1 MINKIPYNSH
11 DEWLAIRNKYIG
23 GSDAGTV
30 LGFDTYKSPY
40 TLWAEKTG
48 RIEAFSGNIIT
59 QVGSYLEEFV
69 AKLFTEQTE
78 KKVRRQNA
86 TVVNDKYPFAC
97 ANVDRLIV
105 GEPALLEIKTTNS
118 FPIMRRC
125 KNGEFPE
132 KWYCQMMHYMAVT
145 ELKKAYLAVL
155 INCREFKVF
164 ELERDESEIEALM
177 AAEAEF
183 WQYVQN
189 DTPPAVDGSEST
201 KDAIKQ
207 IYPAATD
214 INDADLT
221 DYQDI
226 VSEYMAL
233 KRQKKTIDDLLNKHE
248 NSIKERIGD
257 AQKGIAGKYV
267 VSWSN
272 RSRKFFD
279 TEKLANENKNIDLS
293 KYYELTSYRVLNVEE
308 RN

>member
-1 MINKIPYNSH
+1 M
-11 DEWLAIRNKYIG
+11 
-23 GSDAGTV
+23 
-30 LGFDTYKSPY
+30 
-40 TLWAEKTG
+40 
-48 RIEAFSGNIIT
+48 
-59 QVGSYLEEFV
+59 
-69 AKLFTEQTE
+69 
-78 KKVRRQNA
+78 
-86 TVVNDKYPFAC
+86 
-97 ANVDRLIV
+97 
-105 GEPALLEIKTTNS
+105 
-118 FPIMRRC
+118 
-125 KNGEFPE
+125 
-132 KWYCQMMHYMAVT
+132 
-145 ELKKAYLAVL
+145 
-155 INCREFKVF
+155 
-164 ELERDESEIEALM
+164 
-177 AAEAEF
+177 
-183 WQYVQN
+183 QN